1 MRDLTINRVNYRI
14 PTCMVSRSTGSFLSS
29 RSWDSLSVKCINQA
43 VSLLFLRS
51 DSAFYN
57 KIKGLHNCINKNHE
71 ILNNLKFYVYELTL
85 NPALSKVVTSG
96 NCPRTIK
103 AISLA
108 SSVVIS

>member
-1 MRDLTINRVNYRI
+1 M
-14 PTCMVSRSTGSFLSS
+14 
-29 RSWDSLSVKCINQA
+29 KCINQA

-57 KIKGLHNCINKNHE
+57 KIKVSHNSINKDHE
-71 ILNNLKFYVYELTL
+71 ILNNLRFYVHDLTL